1 MCRREEFRREDTMQ
15 KIQQLYYST
24 AVRKQKQI
32 IADPYILLVCHRLA
46 RGDGHMGESWQV
58 WLGMVRS

>member
-1 MCRREEFRREDTMQ
+1 MQ

-24 AVRKQKQI
+24 AVRKRKQI